1 MYVEEWLAT
10 RVGPVARRPAFVNG
24 AGAAQTPTHFDDYDS
39 VALVLVGAKTFY
51 VAPPALVH
59 RAGPG
64 MCHES
69 SAHPLRPGTPSEQA
83 MPQPFWRVDVP
94 AGCLLYLPRGWW
106 HHVVSAPHTVMVC
119 AWV

>member
-1 MYVEEWLAT
+1 MEEWLAA
-10 RVGPVARRPAFVNG
+10 RRGPVARRPAFVNG
-24 AGAAQTPTHFDDYDS
+24 VGAAQTPTHFDDYDS

-59 RAGPG
+59 QAGRG

-69 SAHPLRPGTPSEQA
+69 SAHPLRPGAPSEQA
-83 MPQPFWRVDVP
+83 VPQPFWRVDVA

-106 HHVVSAPHTVMVC
+106 HHVVSEPHTVMVC